1 MKIVGGHHRGRPL
14 IAPAGE
20 LTRPTSG
27 RVREAVFNI
36 LTHGIEWPGFDGAS
50 VLDVFAGSGANGL
63 EALSRGAARA
73 TFIDSDGAALAT
85 IRRNAARL
93 GEAERVTVLQSDA
106 AQLRRPPALASV
118 PASIAFLDAPYG
130 RGLTAPALASLAAHG
145 WLAAGGLAIAE
156 IGAREA
162 LVAPPGFSI
171 ADDRSWGAARVVFCR
186 WVGMAQ

>member
-1 MKIVGGHHRGRPL
+1 MKIVGGRHRGRPL

-20 LTRPTSG
+20 TTRPTAG

-36 LTHGIEWPGFDGAS
+36 LTHGIDWPGFDGAS
-50 VLDVFAGSGANGL
+50 VLDVFAGSGANGF

-73 TFIDSDGAALAT
+73 TFIDSAGAALAT

-93 GEAERVTVLQSDA
+93 GEAERVTVLQLNA
-106 AQLRRPPALASV
+106 AQLERPPAAAGAL
-118 PASIAFLDAPYG
+118 ASIAFLDAPYG
-130 RGLTAPALASLAAHG
+130 LGLTAPTLAGLTAHG
-145 WLAAGGLAIAE
+145 WLAAGGLAVAE

-186 WVGMAQ
+186 WIAMPQ